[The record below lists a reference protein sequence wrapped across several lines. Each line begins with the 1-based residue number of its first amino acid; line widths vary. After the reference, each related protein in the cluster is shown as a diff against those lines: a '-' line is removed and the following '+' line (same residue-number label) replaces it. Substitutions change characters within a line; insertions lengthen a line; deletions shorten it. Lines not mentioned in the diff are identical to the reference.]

1 MLTGAPTAGA
11 VGQTHIALTPVRA
24 LEHHLGVASGHRRVP
39 LILS

>member
-1 MLTGAPTAGA
+1 MLTGVPTAGA

-24 LEHHLGVASGHRRVP
+24 SEHHLGVASGHCPVA